1 MKPKDYGLFFGVL
14 SPLLSSMGVVLIAV
28 AAKLLPPLF
37 VASITGILGGIILFF
52 SMFLFKEKFDL
63 FQLKGN
69 SKDLLKMLF
78 VRGVFGAGIMT
89 LGLSMTDGIKAIFF
103 SKTEPFFVLGWHWLL
118 LGEKI
123 RKSHIILL
131 TVHMTGAVILSTGG
145 NFLAF
150 GRTQLGG
157 LFIIIAMMLF
167 ALSYIYGSRLSKS
180 IGSRVPSAVTSGIG
194 GLILLPIS
202 LFFVSS
208 TVWDI
213 TSIGWVYMISFVILW
228 NVFGLTFWFISLK
241 TVKGWIVSALRSIGP
256 IAGVPFAYFLF
267 GETLNIIQIIGGI
280 IVLITS
286 ALIAREHLRPKNSK
300 SN

>member
-1 MKPKDYGLFFGVL
+1 MRPKDYGLFFGVL

-78 VRGVFGAGIMT
+78 IRGVFGAGLMT
-89 LGLSMTDGIKAIFF
+89 IGLSMTDGIKAIFF

-123 RKSHIILL
+123 RKSHMILL
-131 TVHMTGAVILSTGG
+131 TVHMTSAVILSTGG
-145 NFLAF
+145 NFLSF
-150 GRTQLGG
+150 GRTQLGD
-157 LFIIIAMMLF
+157 LFVIFAMMLF

-180 IGSRVPSAVTSGIG
+180 IGSRVPSAVTSGI
-194 GLILLPIS
+194 
-202 LFFVSS
+202 
-208 TVWDI
+208 
-213 TSIGWVYMISFVILW
+213 
-228 NVFGLTFWFISLK
+228 
-241 TVKGWIVSALRSIGP
+241 
-256 IAGVPFAYFLF
+256 
-267 GETLNIIQIIGGI
+267 
-280 IVLITS
+280 
-286 ALIAREHLRPKNSK
+286 
-300 SN
+300 